1 MLRKKIYKWHRM
13 LSLIAAVP
21 MIMWSASGMLH
32 QAGSWVKPKM
42 KKDSVAAA
50 QIDRS
55 VIKMPLPEVL
65 KRNCID
71 NMLEM
76 HIVEYNKK
84 FYYQVRIKK
93 DAPGVYLSVADGH
106 ELVNGEERYAVSLA
120 FEMLGNENAQI
131 THREFINKFSEKY
144 RASAKVLPVYC
155 LMVKDENHT
164 NLYIDTWN
172 RKLAFADNMQRHAFH
187 KWFGY
192 LHSWKF
198 LDPWK
203 YAKSIALTLYSLI
216 AFAAAVI
223 GIYLY
228 MILPAISKEKREKHV
243 INRSRNYHRWVGIVA
258 SFSMLL
264 FAFSGALHALI
275 DILPVDKTGEPWHK
289 QVFNQLHMFRF
300 TDAIGKDFRFWLL
313 MVFAFVNL
321 LTVVTGLILVTRF
334 VARRSK
340 AKKEGKRHSFAL
352 SNSLSA

>member
-1 MLRKKIYKWHRM
+1 MFRKKIYKWHRM

-32 QAGSWVKPKM
+32 QAGAWAKPKLE
-42 KKDSVAAA
+42 KDSVGAAKVNQSA
-50 QIDRS
+50 LT
-55 VIKMPLPEVL
+55 MPLPDVL

-71 NMLEM
+71 NMIGL

-93 DAPGVYLSVADGH
+93 DTPCVYLSVTDGH
-106 ELVNGEERYAVSLA
+106 ELEKGEERYAVKLA
-120 FEMLGNENAQI
+120 FEMLGNDNAHI
-131 THREFINKFSEKY
+131 THREFITKFSEKY
-144 RASAKVLPVYC
+144 RSSAKVLPVYC
-155 LMVKDENHT
+155 LMIKDGDHT

-172 RKLAFADNMQRHAFH
+172 RKVTLADNMQRHAFH
-187 KWFGY
+187 TWFGY

-198 LDPWK
+198 LDRWK
-203 YAKSIALTLYSLI
+203 YAKSIALVLYSLI

-228 MILPAISKEKREKHV
+228 MILPAIGKQKREKHLLQ
-243 INRSRNYHRWVGIVA
+243 RRRNYHRWVGIFA

-264 FAFSGALHALI
+264 FSFSGALHALI
-275 DILPVDKTGEPWHK
+275 DILPVDKTGEAWHK
-289 QVFNQLHMFRF
+289 QIFNQLHMFRF
-300 TDAIGKDFRFWLL
+300 TDIIGKDFRFWLL

-334 VARRSK
+334 VAKRSK
-340 AKKEGKRHSFAL
+340 EKKEVNRVLQPVFS
-352 SNSLSA
+352 